1 MARRRKTVAAPGAE
15 ADRAARE
22 KTVAAVLERKGDA
35 DAIENDSR
43 RRWIEEHL
51 AVEHVDRPALDDEH
65 AWRAMSR
72 GSLDALAPMGGSGP
86 THRELAFLGVDLL
99 PLDVCSLE
107 LVRWLS
113 AARARHE
120 QGMCTPLQARRLE
133 QMGVSLAESRRLS
146 RHQAA
151 DRLAGYDEVAHKR
164 EQNAKHRARWL
175 TLFGPLPRRPH
186 PVERPAAHV
195 VAMLEKIAP
204 LATDLTPAEL
214 WSYCHVVAERDEKRL
229 ANPGDLAKL
238 IDSGIEPTKARSMTA
253 LDAVIANLNELLPP
267 SAA

>member
-1 MARRRKTVAAPGAE
+1 MARRRKAVAEPGAE
-15 ADRAARE
+15 AERAARAQTIE
-22 KTVAAVLERKGDA
+22 RVIERKEDA

-51 AVEHVDRPALDDEH
+51 AVEHVDRPALNDEH
-65 AWRAMSR
+65 AWRAMPR
-72 GSLDALAPMGGSGP
+72 GVLDALAPVGGSGP
-86 THRELAFLGVDLL
+86 TQRELEYLGVEIPFDAG
-99 PLDVCSLE
+99 SLE
-107 LVRWLS
+107 LTRWLH

-120 QGMCTPLQARRLE
+120 QGMCTPRQARQLE
-133 QMGVSLAESRRLS
+133 QMGVSLAESSRLS

-175 TLFGPLPRRPH
+175 TLFGPLPQRPH
-186 PVERPAAHV
+186 PVERPAAHA
-195 VAMLEKIAP
+195 VAMLEKISP
-204 LATDLTPAEL
+204 LASDLSPAEL
-214 WSYCHVVAERDEKRL
+214 WGYAFVVADRDERRL
-229 ANPGDLAKL
+229 ANPKDLARF

-253 LDAVIANLNELLPP
+253 LDAVIANLNDLLPP